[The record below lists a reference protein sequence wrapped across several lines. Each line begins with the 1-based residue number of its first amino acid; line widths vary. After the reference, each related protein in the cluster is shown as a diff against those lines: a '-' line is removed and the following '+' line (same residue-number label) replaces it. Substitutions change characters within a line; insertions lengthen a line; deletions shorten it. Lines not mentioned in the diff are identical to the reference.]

1 MSATGGEAPQDL
13 EIRHTSSVIYARLP
27 GLKEKAWIAYEV
39 KGNVMR
45 ILKTY
50 TPPEYRGRGVAA
62 RLTQYAV
69 ELARRN
75 GWVIEPVCSYAIHY
89 FIKHPELRQ
98 LLKPELRN
106 ADLRKLFEERLK
118 EERSRH

>member
-1 MSATGGEAPQDL
+1 MSGIKEGNEL

-27 GLKEKAWIAYEV
+27 GSKEKAWIAYEV
-39 KGNVMR
+39 EGNVMKL
-45 ILKTY
+45 LKTY
-50 TPPEYRGRGVAA
+50 TPPEYRGKGIAA
-62 RLTQYAV
+62 KLTQYAI
-69 ELARRN
+69 ELAKKN

-89 FIKHPELRQ
+89 FIKHPELRE

-118 EERSRH
+118 EEKAGKA

>member
-1 MSATGGEAPQDL
+1 MSGIKEGNEL

-27 GLKEKAWIAYEV
+27 GSKEKAWIAYEV
-39 KGNVMR
+39 EGNIMKL
-45 ILKTY
+45 LKTY
-50 TPPEYRGRGVAA
+50 TPPEYRGKGIAA
-62 RLTQYAV
+62 KLTQYAI
-69 ELARRN
+69 ELAKKN

-89 FIKHPELRQ
+89 FIKHPELRE

-118 EERSRH
+118 EERASKA

>member
-1 MSATGGEAPQDL
+1 VSGIKEGNEL

-27 GLKEKAWIAYEV
+27 GSKEKAWIAYEV
-39 KGNVMR
+39 EGNIMKL
-45 ILKTY
+45 LKTY
-50 TPPEYRGRGVAA
+50 TPPEYRGKGIAA
-62 RLTQYAV
+62 KLTQYAI
-69 ELARRN
+69 ELAKKN

-89 FIKHPELRQ
+89 FIKHPELRE

-118 EERSRH
+118 EERASKA

>member
-1 MSATGGEAPQDL
+1 MSGIKGGNEL
-13 EIRHTSSVIYARLP
+13 EIKHTSSVIYARLP
-27 GLKEKAWIAYEV
+27 ESKEKAWIAYEV
-39 KGNVMR
+39 EGNVMKL
-45 ILKTY
+45 LKTY
-50 TPPEYRGRGVAA
+50 TPPEYRGKGIAA
-62 RLTQYAV
+62 KLTQYAV

-89 FIKHPELRQ
+89 FIKHPELRE

-118 EERSRH
+118 EEKENKT

>member
-1 MSATGGEAPQDL
+1 M
-13 EIRHTSSVIYARLP
+13 IYARLP

-39 KGNVMR
+39 REGVMR

-50 TPPEYRGRGVAA
+50 TPPECRGRGVAA

-69 ELARRN
+69 EMAKRN

-89 FIKHPELRQ
+89 FIKHPELKH
-98 LLKPELRN
+98 LLKPELRGAN
-106 ADLRKLFEERLK
+106 LRKLFEEQLR
-118 EERSRH
+118 EERGGRP

>member
-1 MSATGGEAPQDL
+1 VSGIKEGNEL

-27 GLKEKAWIAYEV
+27 GSKEKAWIAYEV
-39 KGNVMR
+39 EGNVMKL
-45 ILKTY
+45 LKTY
-50 TPPEYRGRGVAA
+50 TPPEYRGKGIAA
-62 RLTQYAV
+62 KLTQYAI
-69 ELARRN
+69 ELAKKN

-89 FIKHPELRQ
+89 FIKHPELRE

-118 EERSRH
+118 EEKAGKA